1 MTTAIRNF
9 VIKPAILGVWLVGYC
24 SLLLAL
30 VPIGMLVSLRYQP
43 FRQGER
49 DRWDLDL

>member
-1 MTTAIRNF
+1 MKLIKRF
-9 VIKPAILGVWLVGYC
+9 IKPVILGVWLVGYC

-43 FRQGER
+43 FDEVEQ
-49 DRWDLDL
+49 DRWDLNV